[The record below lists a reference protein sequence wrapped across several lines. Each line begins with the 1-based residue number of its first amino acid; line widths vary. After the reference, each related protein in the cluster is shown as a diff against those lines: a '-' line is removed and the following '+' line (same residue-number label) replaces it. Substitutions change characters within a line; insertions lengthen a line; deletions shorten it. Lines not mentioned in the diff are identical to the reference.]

1 MQNWLQRAAIWLAI
15 GVFLSQM
22 PITWHSAALIMV
34 LLFILEHLAAQ
45 QGARVGMELILNLP
59 QQRLQ
64 RLQALFKAAA
74 LGAPVDKEAVRRILD
89 KDDN

>member
-15 GVFLSQM
+15 GAFLSQL
-22 PITWHSAALIMV
+22 PVTWHSVALIMV

-64 RLQALFKAAA
+64 KLQALFKAAA

-89 KDDN
+89 KDDV

>member
-15 GVFLSQM
+15 GAFLSQL
-22 PITWHSAALIMV
+22 PVTWHSVALIMV

-74 LGAPVDKEAVRRILD
+74 LGAPVDEEAVRRILD

>member
-15 GVFLSQM
+15 GVFLSQL
-22 PITWHSAALIMV
+22 PVTWHSVALIMV

-45 QGARVGMELILNLP
+45 QGARAGMELILNLP

-74 LGAPVDKEAVRRILD
+74 LGAPVDEEAVRRILD
-89 KDDN
+89 KDDV